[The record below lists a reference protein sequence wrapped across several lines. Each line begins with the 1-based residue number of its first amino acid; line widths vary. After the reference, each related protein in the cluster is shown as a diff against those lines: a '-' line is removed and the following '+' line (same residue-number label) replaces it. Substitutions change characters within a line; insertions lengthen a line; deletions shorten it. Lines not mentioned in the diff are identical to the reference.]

1 MRGLRLL
8 QKHGVEYNVLTTV
21 NRINGAYPLEVYRFL
36 RDDAGTDSPVSVSR
50 GCVCVQ

>member
-21 NRINGAYPLEVYRFL
+21 NSVNGLFPLEVYRSA
-36 RDDAGTDSPVSVSR
+36 R
-50 GCVCVQ
+50 